1 MSVFIIFLAGIFLL
15 VYQMFYS
22 EILLICFLK
31 VSNYEKE
38 LEDMKNMTRQEFVA
52 SLRRYIN
59 HFHSLHLILGSGF
72 SELGHCARTKLLN
85 SCRVINFSIL

>member
-15 VYQMFYS
+15 VYQMLYS

-59 HFHSLHLILGSGF
+59 HFRSLHLILGSGF